1 MCLFV
6 RGFDFA
12 FFFPL
17 GIFLLAFPDAIAFT
31 IEQGDVGMMGEPVQ
45 QCGDTGG
52 VWEDSVPILKGKIGR
67 QHDGTSRLVA
77 RVDNVEEEV
86 RGIFIVGEITD
97 LVDAK

>member
-1 MCLFV
+1 M
-6 RGFDFA
+6 A

-17 GIFLLAFPDAIAFT
+17 GIFLFAFPDAIT
-31 IEQGDVGMMGEPVQ
+31 LTLEQGDVGMMGEPVQ

-52 VWEDSVPILKGKIGR
+52 VREDSVPILKGKIGC

-77 RVDNVEEEV
+77 RVDDVEEEV
-86 RGIFIVGEITD
+86 RGVFVVGEIAD